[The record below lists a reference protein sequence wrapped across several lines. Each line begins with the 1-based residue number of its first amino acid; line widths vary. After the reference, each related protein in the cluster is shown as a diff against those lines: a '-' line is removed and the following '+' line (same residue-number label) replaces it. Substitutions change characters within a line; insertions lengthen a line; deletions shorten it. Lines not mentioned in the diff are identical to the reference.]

1 MQLIGNYFV
10 PRYLAGKA
18 THHNPDEYIS
28 IGEMIQKGYLKRKSG
43 KEVGSEAYGTGSI
56 PFVRTS
62 DIINFE
68 ISSDPTNSVSEEIY
82 QQYAPQQNLSVGDIL
97 FIADGRYRI
106 GKTAIIT
113 KYNIKSLIQ
122 AI

>member
-1 MQLIGNYFV
+1 MLSEKALPNDFELIAQTYMNDPDEKVWKKVQLIGNYFV

-62 DIINFE
+62 DIIN
-68 ISSDPTNSVSEEIY
+68 
-82 QQYAPQQNLSVGDIL
+82 
-97 FIADGRYRI
+97 
-106 GKTAIIT
+106 
-113 KYNIKSLIQ
+113 
-122 AI
+122 